1 MLEQQRQQLL
11 ALQSGAAA
19 PAPGSRL
26 MPLSGAAQPPLL
38 PLPAAPLGHDT
49 APSGALVPAGSHSSS
64 AMPLSPLPPN
74 VPASM
79 LPPPPPFQTIPPE
92 LRARLMG
99 APRPSA
105 VVCSAPGGICRLPPG
120 GVSTAASAA
129 VVPGVGAAQA
139 LCAGAAGAAGVLSS
153 GSEGQDDQEAGRD
166 QRALPAAAGLA
177 DALQGP
183 GCGGQGQA
191 GAEAGEEGQA
201 AVRRVARGA
210 VRKAAQGAAAVP
222 AVRAGVETA

>member
-1 MLEQQRQQLL
+1 
-11 ALQSGAAA
+11 
-19 PAPGSRL
+19 

-38 PLPAAPLGHDT
+38 PLPAAPLGHD
-49 APSGALVPAGSHSSS
+49 AASSGALVPAGSNSST
-64 AMPLSPLPPN
+64 AMHLPPLPPN

-105 VVCSAPGGICRLPPG
+105 VVCSAPGGMCRLPPG
-120 GVSTAASAA
+120 GVSTAAAAA

-139 LCAGAAGAAGVLSS
+139 LCAGAMGVTAGAAGVLSS
-153 GSEGQDDQEAGRD
+153 GSDGQDDQEAGRD

-183 GCGGQGQA
+183 GCGGQA
-191 GAEAGEEGQA
+191 GAGAGAGEEGQA
-201 AVRRVARGA
+201 AVRRVGRGV
-210 VRKAAQGAAAVP
+210 VRKAAQGAAASVP
-222 AVRAGVETA
+222 AVRPGMETA